1 MRQTEDPSLSLPFRR
16 TDRRPRNELPP
27 LNEVI
32 KIVTGHAAAAY
43 GWLGEGE
50 GRESKREGRK
60 FCQLQYY
67 GSCGGALA
75 NRKPAA
81 AGAGS
86 SLEFMASEMARK
98 CCHCLSSGRENKRGE

>member
-1 MRQTEDPSLSLPFRR
+1 MARR
-16 TDRRPRNELPP
+16 ER
-27 LNEVI
+27 
-32 KIVTGHAAAAY
+32 
-43 GWLGEGE
+43 

-67 GSCGGALA
+67 GSCSGALA

-86 SLEFMASEMARK
+86 SSEFMASEMARK
-98 CCHCLSSGRENKRGE
+98 CCHCLSSGRENKREQRGERVRGGKGSKVAMT